1 MDYKMKKRLFV
12 FLVILGFI
20 TNLFS
25 TDITATIDS
34 LQNLLPKASEREKVD
49 ILIEL
54 TLLNLDVQPD
64 LSIIYGNEALALT
77 SKYNLRESE
86 VNAYNLLG
94 VANEYLG
101 DYKTAISYYQDALQI
116 ANENQDKDGIAR
128 AMVNIGI
135 ANLSLSNF
143 YVSLEYNL
151 KALDLY
157 EELKDEVGISNALN
171 NIGNVYLSLSNYEK
185 SLEYYFK
192 SLEYKV
198 REENEE
204 SYAKAMHNIALAYQ
218 QLKDYDKA
226 LDYYRKALEIME
238 QQQQNLNLAIC
249 YNNLSVI
256 FKEKGNYK
264 TALDY
269 NTKAFQI
276 HERIGNKEGIATTC
290 NLFAELYISTNRL
303 GKAYEQITRSL
314 KISGELD
321 LKNLIAENYKTMA
334 NYYTAIGEFEQALEF
349 HKKYSSLH
357 NSIYT
362 EENIKKLAEL
372 QAKYEIEKKEKEI
385 ELLTKDKSYH
395 YRFKNVL
402 IIIIVFGVL
411 TIIFLLF
418 LYIEKIKEVTI
429 RKETEDKYIASEE
442 KYKSLTE
449 SLKTAVYTFSLEGK
463 FTYVNPAMLEI
474 TGYNEEELFN
484 MSFFDFAHPH
494 FKDMVMKTG
503 FSRLKGED
511 VISNY
516 EFKIITKKG
525 EERWVEVSNVRT
537 VINGMISI
545 LGTASDITDRK
556 IAAEQIIKSESQFRA
571 LFSSMDDLIIVL
583 DRNGKYLEIAPTNP
597 NLLYKPA
604 EELIGKTL
612 YEVFPEENATYFLNK
627 IEESLNSQVPI
638 SIEYTLDIKDKKFWF
653 EGRISPMIDDKV
665 LLVVRD
671 ITVGKLSLRKLVESE
686 EKYRNLVES
695 IAEGL
700 VIVDENENF
709 LFSNK
714 AALDIYGYNEDEI
727 LKMNVK
733 DLVSEKSFNTIQK
746 ETVNRLNGKSS
757 KYEITIIR
765 KNGDERLTSIT
776 ASPLFKD
783 GKFIGS
789 FELFI
794 DITDIRKAEEELR
807 ASLREKE
814 VMLQEIYHRVK
825 NNMQI
830 ISSMLNLQSVHVT
843 DETSLNLFKNCQ
855 NRVRSMSLVHEK
867 LYRSKDLSR
876 IKFEDYI
883 TSLMRNLFISYGVSE
898 KRIRYNVEAKGI
910 FLNINTAIPC
920 GLIINELITNSIK
933 YAFPED
939 KKGHI
944 IIKLSKDKKDKFTLI
959 IRNDGID
966 FPEEIDLENASSF
979 GMQLVNILQQQLHA
993 EIEIDRKGG
1002 TTFKFLFNELK
1013 K

>member
-1 MDYKMKKRLFV
+1 MDYIMKKKLFV
-12 FLVILGFI
+12 FLVIIGFI
-20 TNLFS
+20 SNLFS
-25 TDITATIDS
+25 TDIIVKIDS
-34 LQNLLPKASEREKVD
+34 LQNLLLEASEKERLD

-54 TLLNLDVQPD
+54 TLLNLDVQPEK
-64 LSIIYGNEALALT
+64 SIVYGNQALALAT
-77 SKYNLRESE
+77 KYNLEGSK
-86 VNAYNLLG
+86 VNAYNLIG

-116 ANENQDKDGIAR
+116 VNENQDKDGIAR
-128 AMVNIGI
+128 AMINIGI

-157 EELKDEVGISNALN
+157 EELKDEVGIGNALN

-185 SLEYYFK
+185 ALEYYFK
-192 SLEYKV
+192 SLEYKGM
-198 REENEE
+198 EGNKE

-249 YNNLSVI
+249 YNNLSAI

-269 NTKAFQI
+269 NTKAYRI
-276 HERIGNKEGIATTC
+276 HESIGNKEGIAITC
-290 NLFAELYISTNRL
+290 NLFAELYISTNRF

-321 LKNLIAENYKTMA
+321 LKDLIAENYKTMA

-411 TIIFLLF
+411 AIFFLLF

-474 TGYNEEELFN
+474 TGYTEEELFN
-484 MSFFDFAHPH
+484 LSFFDIVHPH

-556 IAAEQIIKSESQFRA
+556 ITEEKIIKSESQFRA

-583 DRNGKYLEIAPTNP
+583 DRKGKYLEIAPTNP
-597 NLLYKPA
+597 NLLYTP
-604 EELIGKTL
+604 EEEMIGKTL
-612 YEVFPEENATYFLNK
+612 HEVFQEEKATYFLNK

-638 SIEYTLDIKDKKFWF
+638 SIEYTLDIQDKKYWF
-653 EGRISPMIDDKV
+653 EGRISPKQT
-665 LLVVRD
+665 LL
-671 ITVGKLSLRKLVESE
+671 TKSGGKRRK
-686 EKYRNLVES
+686 
-695 IAEGL
+695 I
-700 VIVDENENF
+700 
-709 LFSNK
+709 
-714 AALDIYGYNEDEI
+714 
-727 LKMNVK
+727 
-733 DLVSEKSFNTIQK
+733 
-746 ETVNRLNGKSS
+746 
-757 KYEITIIR
+757 
-765 KNGDERLTSIT
+765 
-776 ASPLFKD
+776 
-783 GKFIGS
+783 
-789 FELFI
+789 
-794 DITDIRKAEEELR
+794 
-807 ASLREKE
+807 
-814 VMLQEIYHRVK
+814 
-825 NNMQI
+825 
-830 ISSMLNLQSVHVT
+830 
-843 DETSLNLFKNCQ
+843 
-855 NRVRSMSLVHEK
+855 
-867 LYRSKDLSR
+867 
-876 IKFEDYI
+876 
-883 TSLMRNLFISYGVSE
+883 
-898 KRIRYNVEAKGI
+898 
-910 FLNINTAIPC
+910 
-920 GLIINELITNSIK
+920 
-933 YAFPED
+933 
-939 KKGHI
+939 
-944 IIKLSKDKKDKFTLI
+944 
-959 IRNDGID
+959 
-966 FPEEIDLENASSF
+966 
-979 GMQLVNILQQQLHA
+979 
-993 EIEIDRKGG
+993 
-1002 TTFKFLFNELK
+1002 
-1013 K
+1013 

>member
-1 MDYKMKKRLFV
+1 MKKRLLF

-25 TDITATIDS
+25 TDISAKIDS
-34 LQNLLPKASEREKVD
+34 LQNLLSKASEKEKVD

-54 TLLNLDVQPD
+54 TVLNLEVLPEK
-64 LSIIYGNEALALT
+64 SIIYGNQALALAN
-77 SKYNLRESE
+77 KYNYKDSE
-86 VNAYNLLG
+86 INAYNLLG

-116 ANENQDKDGIAR
+116 ANENKDKDGIAS

-157 EELKDEVGISNALN
+157 EELNDEVGIGNALN
-171 NIGNVYLSLSNYEK
+171 NIGNVYLYLSNYDK
-185 SLEYYFK
+185 ALEYYFR
-192 SLEYKV
+192 SLEFKGW
-198 REENEE
+198 EEDEE

-218 QLKDYDKA
+218 QLKDFDKA
-226 LDYYRKALEIME
+226 LDYYRKALGIME
-238 QQQQNLNLAIC
+238 KQQNLNLAIC
-249 YNNLSVI
+249 YNNLSMI

-269 NTKAFQI
+269 NTKAYRI
-276 HERIGNKEGIATTC
+276 HENIGNKEGIANTC
-290 NLFAELYISTNRL
+290 NLFSELYISTNRF
-303 GKAYEQITRSL
+303 GKAYEQIKRSL
-314 KISGELD
+314 KISGELN
-321 LKNLIAENYKTMA
+321 LKNLTAENYKTMA
-334 NYYTAIGEFEQALEF
+334 NYYAAIGEFEQALEF
-349 HKKYSSLH
+349 HKKYSTLH

-372 QAKYEIEKKEKEI
+372 QAKYGIEKKEKEI

-411 TIIFLLF
+411 TIIFLLI

-474 TGYNEEELFN
+474 TGYTEEELLN
-484 MSFFDFAHPH
+484 MNFFDIVHPLL
-494 FKDMVMKTG
+494 KDMVMKTG

-516 EFKIITKKG
+516 EFKIIHKKG

-556 IAAEQIIKSESQFRA
+556 IAAEQIIQSEAQFRA

-583 DRNGKYLEIAPTNP
+583 DRKGKYLEIAPTNP

-604 EELIGKTL
+604 EEMIGKTL
-612 YEVFPEENATYFLNK
+612 YEVFPKEKATYFLNK

-638 SIEYTLDIKDKKFWF
+638 SIEYTLDIKDNKYWF
-653 EGRISPMIDDKV
+653 EGRISPMIEDKV

-671 ITVGKLSLRKLVESE
+671 ITESKMSLRKLVESE

-700 VIVDENENF
+700 IIVDENENF

-727 LKMNVK
+727 LKMNVS
-733 DLVSEKSFNTIQK
+733 DLVTEKSFKTIQK
-746 ETVNRLNGKSS
+746 ETIKRMNGRSS

-765 KNGDERLTSIT
+765 KNGEKRLTSIT

-830 ISSMLNLQSVHVT
+830 ISSMLKLQSVHVT

-876 IKFEDYI
+876 TNFEDYI
-883 TSLMRNLFISYGVSE
+883 KSLMRNLFISYGISD
-898 KRIRYNVEAKGI
+898 KRIRYDVKAKDI
-910 FLNINTAIPC
+910 FLNISTAIPC
-920 GLIINELITNSIK
+920 GLIINELISNSIK
-933 YAFPED
+933 YAFPD
-939 KKGHI
+939 NKKGHI

-966 FPEEIDLENASSF
+966 FPEEIDLEKANSF
-979 GMQLVNILQQQLHA
+979 GMQLVHILTQQLHA

-1002 TTFKFLFNELK
+1002 TTFKLLFNELK
-1013 K
+1013 

>member
-1 MDYKMKKRLFV
+1 MNDKMKKRLFV

-25 TDITATIDS
+25 TDITTTIDS
-34 LQNLLPKASEREKVD
+34 LQNLLSKASEKEKVD

-54 TLLNLDVQPD
+54 TVLNLEVLPEK
-64 LSIIYGNEALALT
+64 SIMYGNQALALAN
-77 SKYNLRESE
+77 KYNLKESE
-86 VNAYNLLG
+86 LNAYNLLG

-116 ANENQDKDGIAR
+116 ANENKDKDGIAR
-128 AMVNIGI
+128 AMINIGI

-151 KALDLY
+151 KALDIY
-157 EELKDEVGISNALN
+157 EELNDEVGIGNSLN
-171 NIGNVYLSLSNYEK
+171 NIGNVYLYLSNYDK
-185 SLEYYFK
+185 ALEYYFR
-192 SLEYKV
+192 SLEYKGW
-198 REENEE
+198 EEDEE

-218 QLKDYDKA
+218 QLKDFDKA

-238 QQQQNLNLAIC
+238 KQQNLNLAIC

-269 NTKAFQI
+269 NSKAYRI
-276 HERIGNKEGIATTC
+276 HESIGNKEGIANTC
-290 NLFAELYISTNRL
+290 NLFAELYISTNRF
-303 GKAYEQITRSL
+303 GKAYEQVKRSL
-314 KISGELD
+314 KISGELE
-321 LKNLIAENYKTMA
+321 LKNLTAENYKTMA

-385 ELLTKDKSYH
+385 ELLTKDRSYH

-411 TIIFLLF
+411 TIIFLFF

-474 TGYNEEELFN
+474 TGYTEEELFN
-484 MSFFDFAHPH
+484 MNFFDIVHPL

-516 EFKIITKKG
+516 EFKIIRKKG
-525 EERWVEVSNVRT
+525 EERWVEVSNVKT

-556 IAAEQIIKSESQFRA
+556 IADEQIIQSEAQFRA

-583 DRNGKYLEIAPTNP
+583 DRKGKYLEIAPTNP

-604 EELIGKTL
+604 EEMIGKTL
-612 YEVFPEENATYFLNK
+612 YEVFPKEKATYFLDK

-638 SIEYTLDIKDKKFWF
+638 SIEYTLDIKDKMYWF
-653 EGRISPMIDDKV
+653 EGRISPMIEDKV

-671 ITVGKLSLRKLVESE
+671 ITVSKLSLRKLVESE

-727 LKMNVK
+727 LKMNVN
-733 DLVSEKSFNTIQK
+733 DLVTEKSFKTIQK
-746 ETVNRLNGKSS
+746 ETIKRMNGRSS
-757 KYEITIIR
+757 KYEISIIR
-765 KNGDERLTSIT
+765 KNGEKRLTSIT

-794 DITDIRKAEEELR
+794 DITDMRKAEKELR
-807 ASLREKE
+807 TSLREKE

-830 ISSMLNLQSVHVT
+830 ISSMLKLQSVHVT

-876 IKFEDYI
+876 TNFEDYI
-883 TSLMRNLFISYGVSE
+883 NSLMRNLFISYGISD
-898 KRIRYNVEAKGI
+898 KRIRYDVKAKDI
-910 FLNINTAIPC
+910 FLNISTAIPC

-933 YAFPED
+933 YAFPDD

-944 IIKLSKDKKDKFTLI
+944 IIKLSKDKKDKFSLI

-966 FPEEIDLENASSF
+966 FPEEIDLENANSF
-979 GMQLVNILQQQLHA
+979 GMQLVNILTQQLHA

-1013 K
+1013 

>member
-1 MDYKMKKRLFV
+1 MDYIMKKKLFV
-12 FLVILGFI
+12 FLVIIGFI
-20 TNLFS
+20 SNLFS
-25 TDITATIDS
+25 TDITTKIDS
-34 LQNLLPKASEREKVD
+34 LQNLLPEASAKERLD

-54 TLLNLDVQPD
+54 TLLNLNVQPAI
-64 LSIIYGNEALALT
+64 SIIYGNEALTLAEKFDL
-77 SKYNLRESE
+77 KASE
-86 VNAYNLLG
+86 VDAYNLLG

-101 DYKTAISYYQDALQI
+101 DYNIAINYYQDALQI
-116 ANENQDKDGIAR
+116 ANESQDKYGIAR

-157 EELKDEVGISNALN
+157 EGLKDEVGIGNALN

-185 SLEYYFK
+185 ALEYYFR
-192 SLEYKV
+192 SLEYKGMD
-198 REENEE
+198 ENKK

-226 LDYYRKALEIME
+226 LDYYHRALEIME
-238 QQQQNLNLAIC
+238 QQQQNLDLAIC
-249 YNNLSVI
+249 YNNLSAI

-269 NTKAFQI
+269 NNKAFQI
-276 HERIGNKEGIATTC
+276 HESIGNKEGIAITC
-290 NLFAELYISTNRL
+290 NLFAELYISTNRF

-321 LKNLIAENYKTMA
+321 LRDLIAENYKTMA

-349 HKKYSSLH
+349 HKKYSTLH

-372 QAKYEIEKKEKEI
+372 QAKYEVEKKEKEI
-385 ELLTKDKSYH
+385 ELLTRDKSYH

-411 TIIFLLF
+411 AIIFLLF

-429 RKETEDKYIASEE
+429 RKETEDKYIASEV

-449 SLKTAVYTFSLEGK
+449 SLKTAVYTFNPEGK

-474 TGYNEEELFN
+474 TGYTEKELFN
-484 MSFFDFAHPH
+484 KNFFDIVHPH

-537 VINGMISI
+537 VISGMISI
-545 LGTASDITDRK
+545 LGTASDITGRK
-556 IAAEQIIKSESQFRA
+556 ITEEKIIKSESQFRA
-571 LFSSMDDLIIVL
+571 LFSSMDDLIVVL
-583 DRNGKYLEIAPTNP
+583 DRKGKYLEIAPTNP
-597 NLLYKPA
+597 NLLYKP
-604 EELIGKTL
+604 EEEMIGKTL
-612 YEVFPEENATYFLNK
+612 HEVFHEEKATYFLNK

-638 SIEYTLDIKDKKFWF
+638 SVEYTLDIKNKKYWF
-653 EGRISPMIDDKV
+653 EGRISPMIEDKV

-671 ITVGKLSLRKLVESE
+671 ITVSKLSLKKLVESE

-714 AALDIYGYNEDEI
+714 AALDIYGYTEDEI
-727 LKMNVK
+727 LTMNVK
-733 DLVSEKSFNTIQK
+733 DLVSEKSFKTIQK
-746 ETVNRLNGKSS
+746 ETAKRMNGKSS
-757 KYEITIIR
+757 KYEINIIR
-765 KNGDERLTSIT
+765 KNKDKRLTSIT

-830 ISSMLNLQSVHVT
+830 ISSMLKLQSVHVT
-843 DETSLNLFKNCQ
+843 DENALNLFKNCQ

-876 IKFEDYI
+876 TNFGDYI
-883 TSLMRNLFISYGVSE
+883 NSLMRNLFISYGVSE
-898 KRIRYNVEAKGI
+898 KRIRYNIEAKDI
-910 FLNINTAIPC
+910 FLNISTAIPC

-933 YAFPED
+933 FAFPDD

-966 FPEEIDLENASSF
+966 FPEEIDLENPSSF
-979 GMQLVNILQQQLHA
+979 GMQLVNILTQQLHA
-993 EIEIDRKGG
+993 ESDIVRKGG
-1002 TTFKFLFNELK
+1002 TTFKFIFNELK
-1013 K
+1013 

>member
-1 MDYKMKKRLFV
+1 MKKRLFV

-20 TNLFS
+20 ANLFS
-25 TDITATIDS
+25 TDTIAKIDN
-34 LQNLLPKASEREKVD
+34 LQNLLSQASEKEKVD

-54 TLLNLDVQPD
+54 TVLNLDVLPAK
-64 LSIIYGNEALALT
+64 SIVYGNEALALA
-77 SKYNLRESE
+77 SKHNLSESE

-101 DYKTAISYYQDALQI
+101 DHKTAISYYEDALQI
-116 ANENQDKDGIAR
+116 ANENQNQDGIAR

-151 KALDLY
+151 KALDIY
-157 EELKDEVGISNALN
+157 EELKDEVGIGNALN

-185 SLEYYFK
+185 ALEYFFK
-192 SLEYKV
+192 SLEYKD
-198 REENEE
+198 RKENKET
-204 SYAKAMHNIALAYQ
+204 YAKVIHNIALAYQ
-218 QLKDYDKA
+218 ELKDYKKA
-226 LDYYRKALEIME
+226 LDYYGTALEIME
-238 QQQQNLNLAIC
+238 QQQNLNLAIC
-249 YNNLSVI
+249 YNNLSTI
-256 FKEKGNYK
+256 FKERGNYK
-264 TALDY
+264 IALDY
-269 NTKAFQI
+269 NTKAYRI
-276 HERIGNKEGIATTC
+276 HESIGNKEGIASTC
-290 NLFAELYISTNRL
+290 NLFAELYILTNRL

-321 LKNLIAENYKTMA
+321 LKNLTAENYKTMA

-362 EENIKKLAEL
+362 EANIKKLAEL
-372 QAKYEIEKKEKEI
+372 QAKYEIDKKEKEI
-385 ELLTKDKSYH
+385 EILTRDKSYH
-395 YRFKNVL
+395 YRFKNIL

-411 TIIFLLF
+411 AIIFLLF
-418 LYIEKIKEVTI
+418 LYVEKIKEVTI

-463 FTYVNPAMLEI
+463 FTYINPAMLEI
-474 TGYNEEELFN
+474 TGYTEEELFN
-484 MSFFDFAHPH
+484 MNFFDFVHPH

-503 FSRLKGED
+503 FSHLKGED
-511 VISNY
+511 VISDY

-525 EERWVEVSNVRT
+525 DERWVEVSNVRT
-537 VINGMISI
+537 VIKGMISV
-545 LGTASDITDRK
+545 LGTASDITNRK
-556 IAAEQIIKSESQFRA
+556 ISAEQIIKSESQFRA

-583 DRNGKYLEIAPTNP
+583 DRKGKYIEIAPTNP

-612 YEVFPEENATYFLNK
+612 NEVFPDEKATYFLTK

-638 SIEYTLDIKDKKFWF
+638 SIEYTLDIKGEKFWF
-653 EGRISPMIDDKV
+653 EGRISPMIEDKV

-671 ITVGKLSLRKLVESE
+671 ITVSKLSLRKLVESE

-733 DLVSEKSFNTIQK
+733 DLVSAKSFKTIQK
-746 ETVNRLNGKSS
+746 ETAHRMNGKSS

-765 KNGDERLTSIT
+765 KNKVKRLTSIT

-789 FELFI
+789 FELFF

-830 ISSMLNLQSVHVT
+830 ISSMLNLQSAHVT
-843 DETSLNLFKNCQ
+843 DETSLNLFRNCQ

-876 IKFEDYI
+876 IKFDDYI
-883 TSLMRNLFISYGVSE
+883 NSLMRNLFISYGVSE
-898 KRIRYNVEAKGI
+898 KRIRYSVEAKGI
-910 FLNINTAIPC
+910 FLKINTAIPC
-920 GLIINELITNSIK
+920 GLIINELISNSLK
-933 YAFPED
+933 YAFPDD
-939 KKGHI
+939 KKGQI
-944 IIKLSKDKKDKFTLI
+944 IIKLSKDKKDKFTLFI
-959 IRNDGID
+959 KNDGID
-966 FPEEIDLENASSF
+966 FPENIDLENASSF
-979 GMQLVNILQQQLHA
+979 GLQLVNILKQQLHA

-1002 TTFKFLFNELK
+1002 TTFKFLFKELK
-1013 K
+1013 

>member
-1 MDYKMKKRLFV
+1 MDYIMRKRLLV
-12 FLVILGFI
+12 FFILLGFI

-25 TDITATIDS
+25 TDIIAKIDS
-34 LQNLLPKASEREKVD
+34 LQNVLSEASEKEKVD

-54 TLLNLDVQPD
+54 IVLNLDIQPAI
-64 LSIIYGNEALALT
+64 SIIYGNQLLALAEKFDL
-77 SKYNLRESE
+77 KASE
-86 VNAYNLLG
+86 VDAYNLLG

-101 DYKTAISYYQDALQI
+101 DYKTAISYFQDALKI
-116 ANENQDKDGIAR
+116 AKESQDKDAIAR
-128 AMVNIGI
+128 ALVNIGI

-157 EELKDEVGISNALN
+157 EELNDEVGISNALN

-185 SLEYYFK
+185 ALEYYFK
-192 SLEYKV
+192 SLEYKGG
-198 REENEE
+198 EENKE
-204 SYAKAMHNIALAYQ
+204 SYAKTMHNIALSYQ

-226 LDYYRKALEIME
+226 LDYYRRALEIME
-238 QQQQNLNLAIC
+238 QHQNLNLAIC
-249 YNNLSVI
+249 YNNLSAI
-256 FKEKGNYK
+256 FKEKGNSK

-276 HERIGNKEGIATTC
+276 HENIGNKEGIATTC
-290 NLFAELYISTNRL
+290 NLFAELYISTNRF
-303 GKAYEQITRSL
+303 GKAYEQVKRSL

-321 LKNLIAENYKTMA
+321 LKDLIAENYKTMA
-334 NYYTAIGEFEQALEF
+334 NYYAAIGEFEQALEF

-385 ELLTKDKSYH
+385 ELLTKDKLYH

-411 TIIFLLF
+411 AIIFLLF

-449 SLKTAVYTFSLEGK
+449 SLKTAVYTFNLEGR

-474 TGYNEEELFN
+474 TGYNEEELYN
-484 MSFFDFAHPH
+484 MSFFDFVHPH

-516 EFKIITKKG
+516 EFKIINKNG
-525 EERWVEVSNVRT
+525 EERWAEVSNVRT

-556 IAAEQIIKSESQFRA
+556 ITEEKIIKSESQFRA

-583 DRNGKYLEIAPTNP
+583 DRKGKYLEIAPTNP
-597 NLLYKPA
+597 NLLYKPE
-604 EELIGKTL
+604 EELIGKIL
-612 YEVFPEENATYFLNK
+612 HEVFPEEKATYFLNK

-638 SIEYTLDIKDKKFWF
+638 SIEYTLDIEDKKYWF
-653 EGRISPMIDDKV
+653 EGRISPMIEDKV

-671 ITVGKLSLRKLVESE
+671 ITVSKLSLKKLVESE
-686 EKYRNLVES
+686 KKYRNLVES

-714 AALDIYGYNEDEI
+714 AALDIYGYSEDEI
-727 LKMNVK
+727 LTMNVR
-733 DLVSEKSFNTIQK
+733 DLVSEKTFKKVQK
-746 ETVNRLNGKSS
+746 ETAKRMNGKSS
-757 KYEITIIR
+757 KYEIAIIR
-765 KNGDERLTSIT
+765 KNGDQRLTSIS
-776 ASPLFKD
+776 ASPLFKYD
-783 GKFIGS
+783 KFIGS

-830 ISSMLNLQSVHVT
+830 ISSMLKLQSAHVT

-876 IKFEDYI
+876 TNFEDYI
-883 TSLMRNLFISYGVSE
+883 NSLMRNLFISYGISD
-898 KRIRYNVEAKGI
+898 KRIRYHVEAKDI
-910 FLNINTAIPC
+910 FLNISTAIPC
-920 GLIINELITNSIK
+920 GLIINELISNSIK
-933 YAFPED
+933 FAFPDD

-944 IIKLSKDKKDKFTLI
+944 IIKLNKDKKDKFTLI

-979 GMQLVNILQQQLHA
+979 GMQLVNILTQQLHA
-993 EIEIDRKGG
+993 ESEIVRKGG
-1002 TTFKFLFNELK
+1002 TTFKFIFNELK
-1013 K
+1013 